1 MSQNTE
7 NFESLRHL
15 LSLKRHE
22 QPPPGYFNNFS
33 SQVIARIKL
42 GEVGEERAIPGRV
55 IWEPPWLQ
63 RILAAFETKPILAG
77 GFAVAVCGLLITGI
91 IYSEKSDVQPVALI
105 PVTESV
111 SSPVE
116 VANATAVMTAA
127 NHPLLAKPAAL
138 DASSTSPITAEGPLL
153 GGLRAEPASFTFP
166 GGN

>member
-7 NFESLRHL
+7 NFESLRRL

-42 GEVGEERAIPGRV
+42 GEMGEERSIPGSV
-55 IWEPPWLQ
+55 LWEAPWLQ
-63 RILAAFETKPILAG
+63 RLWAALEAKPIVAG
-77 GFAVAVCGLLITGI
+77 AVAVAVCGLLITGA
-91 IYSEKSDVQPVALI
+91 IYPEDKDPGQVAAI
-105 PVTESV
+105 SV
-111 SSPVE
+111 SESTPLPVE
-116 VANATAVMTAA
+116 VANATTVMTPA

-138 DASSTSPITAEGPLL
+138 EGEFM
-153 GGLRAEPASFTFP
+153 GSLRAQPVGFTFP